1 VLLNP
6 RDRAFDGV
14 DVGRQ
19 YLGGGARAETQVEA
33 EDLIVEIRSDMDTK
47 LRDLRAE
54 FDRICAHAGS
64 DDERDP
70 TTRLN

>member
-1 VLLNP
+1 
-6 RDRAFDGV
+6 
-14 DVGRQ
+14 
-19 YLGGGARAETQVEA
+19 
-33 EDLIVEIRSDMDTK
+33 MDTK

>member
-1 VLLNP
+1 
-6 RDRAFDGV
+6 V
-14 DVGRQ
+14 D
-19 YLGGGARAETQVEA
+19 LIAEINKADVEA
-33 EDLIVEIRSDMDTK
+33 RI
-47 LRDLRAE
+47 RAE